1 MKTKICSRRRLFN
14 LLNSNIKNIVKLMR
28 PKHWLKNVLVFFPLI
43 FDSQLFV
50 SSSFLKTLLG
60 CLSFCFI
67 SSSIYIINDIRD
79 VEKDRKH
86 PVKKDRPIAS
96 SKVSIKEAY
105 VVSCLLALVTVLI
118 NIFVIDNIVG
128 LLLIMG
134 YFVLN
139 ILYSFGL
146 KNVPIIDVVILV
158 SGFVIRV
165 VYGASITSI
174 EISKWLYLT
183 VMSGSFFMG
192 FGKRRN
198 EMQKQGNESRA
209 VLKYYTKEY
218 LDKFMYVCL
227 ILALVFYSLWSIDAP
242 TVLRFGEYMIY
253 TIPLVL
259 IIFMKYCLDIEGDSF
274 GDPVDVITSDKVLM
288 GLIFLLFVSMFVL
301 IYVR

>member
-1 MKTKICSRRRLFN
+1 M
-14 LLNSNIKNIVKLMR
+14 LL
-28 PKHWLKNVLVFFPLI
+28 LK
-43 FDSQLFV
+43 
-50 SSSFLKTLLG
+50 FLY
-60 CLSFCFI
+60 F
-67 SSSIYIINDIRD
+67 
-79 VEKDRKH
+79 
-86 PVKKDRPIAS
+86 
-96 SKVSIKEAY
+96 KVSIKEAY
-105 VVSCLLALVTVLI
+105 IISCLLALITIFI
-118 NIFVIDNIVG
+118 NVFVINNIIS
-128 LLLIMG
+128 LILIMG

-146 KNVPIIDVVILV
+146 KNIPIVDVVILV

-165 VYGASITSI
+165 IYGASITSI

-198 EMQKQGNESRA
+198 EILKQGNTSRI

-227 ILALVFYSLWSIDAP
+227 ILTLVFYSLWSIDTL
-242 TVLRFGEYMIY
+242 TVLKFGEYMIY
-253 TIPLVL
+253 TIPLLL

-274 GDPVDVITSDKVLM
+274 GDPVDVITSDKVLIS
-288 GLIFLLFVSMFVL
+288 LIFLLFTYMFIL